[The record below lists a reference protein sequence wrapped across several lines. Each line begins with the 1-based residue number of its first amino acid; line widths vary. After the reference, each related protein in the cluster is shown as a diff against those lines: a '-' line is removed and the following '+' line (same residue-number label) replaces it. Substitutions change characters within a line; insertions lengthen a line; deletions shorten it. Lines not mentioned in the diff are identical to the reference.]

1 MANDKQKK
9 SLFQRFLNGI
19 ETLGNRLPDPFL
31 LFAILAGAV
40 IVLSVIFSL
49 FNASV
54 VHPGSGE
61 TLEIKSLLSNEGIE
75 FILTEMLANF
85 TGFAPL
91 GLVLAMMLGIGLTEK
106 VGFLDDA
113 IQRTILKSPPALITY
128 TVMFVGIMGNI
139 ASDAANV
146 LIPPLAAM
154 VFYRIGR
161 NPIAGLVAGFAATGA
176 GFTANLIPV
185 GTDALLAGISTEAA
199 QIFDPDF
206 VVTPIDNWYF
216 SVVSVFVLTLVGG
229 LVTSRV
235 IEPRLGKYEG
245 DEVDIEVKEKHPN
258 ADRAF
263 RNAIIAGT
271 LFLIAL
277 AVVIFLP
284 DSPLRGEGGTII
296 PSPFISGI
304 VPIILFFFLT
314 IGVTYGITLG
324 NIKSSKDVTKYM
336 TESIKELSGYIV
348 LIFAISQFIAFF
360 SWSNIG
366 TWLAVNGADFLTSIN
381 FTGIGL
387 IIGYILLTASLN
399 FFITSGSAK
408 WALEAPVFIPMF
420 MKLGYHPAFIQAS
433 YRVAD
438 SSTNIITPLFPY
450 LVVILS
456 FMQRYDKRAGLG
468 SLIALMIPYTLAFLT
483 TWIILIL
490 IFFFVGIPFGP
501 GITPFL

>member
-1 MANDKQKK
+1 AKDKQKK

-19 ETLGNRLPDPFL
+19 ETLGNKLPDPFL

-113 IQRTILKSPPALITY
+113 IQRTILKSPPALVTY
-128 TVMFVGIMGNI
+128 TVIFVGIMGNI

-176 GFTANLIPV
+176 GFTANLLPV

-206 VVTPIDNWYF
+206 VVTPVDNWYF

-229 LVTSRV
+229 LVTSRI

-245 DEVDIEVKEKHPN
+245 DEVEVDVKEKHPN

-263 RNAIIAGT
+263 RNAIIAGA

-277 AVVIFLP
+277 VVVIFLP

-324 NIKSSKDVTKYM
+324 NIQSSKDVTKYM

-366 TWLAVNGADFLTSIN
+366 TWLAVNGADFLTS
-381 FTGIGL
+381 
-387 IIGYILLTASLN
+387 
-399 FFITSGSAK
+399 
-408 WALEAPVFIPMF
+408 
-420 MKLGYHPAFIQAS
+420 
-433 YRVAD
+433 
-438 SSTNIITPLFPY
+438 
-450 LVVILS
+450 
-456 FMQRYDKRAGLG
+456 
-468 SLIALMIPYTLAFLT
+468 
-483 TWIILIL
+483 
-490 IFFFVGIPFGP
+490 
-501 GITPFL
+501 